1 MKACVCC
8 GPCNPSNEDDLRSG
22 GLLFCVS
29 KGISIRTELNLETI
43 VIEIG
48 ITCFIL
54 VHAQPKPE
62 PSVLPPD
69 GGTLAMP
76 VGR

>member
-1 MKACVCC
+1 M
-8 GPCNPSNEDDLRSG
+8 
-22 GLLFCVS
+22 
-29 KGISIRTELNLETI
+29 SIRTELNLETI

-48 ITCFIL
+48 IACFIL

-69 GGTLAMP
+69 DGIVAMP
-76 VGR
+76 VGD